1 MGQFVSS
8 KLLIGTSIYFLVFFV
23 IVFCV
28 KSDDAFDN
36 SDTGETFDNDNLQ
49 FNNPGFNT
57 NPDTSVPTGPINLT
71 ETSNT
76 GNIGST
82 FAFMSGISEGNT
94 NIGVPSAWR
103 WLFSLIFFWLP
114 LVLFGL
120 GVYFALPFLH

>member
-1 MGQFVSS
+1 MGQFQAS
-8 KLLIGTSIYFLVFFV
+8 KLLIGTSVYFIVFFL

-36 SDTGETFDNDNLQ
+36 SDTGETFDNNDLQ
-49 FNNPGFNT
+49 FNNPGFGNSQ
-57 NPDTSVPTGPINLT
+57 DTTFNESVSPTDT
-71 ETSNT
+71 AST
-76 GNIGST
+76 GKIGST

-94 NIGVPSAWR
+94 NIGVPSSWR

-120 GVYFALPFLH
+120 GVYFSLPFMH